1 MAVINIRKSIIVF
14 VASTVLLANAFYA
27 DPLGMIENDF
37 SVYWREVSEFFV
49 IGRLV
54 KSQQDGI
61 LSGGGLLVIGDANDY
76 DVTNKTIKHQYD
88 AYSRGER
95 FDTYWTYK
103 STPALEGVIYSIFD
117 KFTSFKPGQNIK
129 LFRASVSLFSAAV
142 VALLLAWIEIELG
155 FLAFLLTFL
164 YAYASPWL
172 ILFGG
177 HIYWQMWS
185 FFLPFVTLLW
195 LSEYSNRNR
204 PASLKL
210 YALVAFVAVF
220 LKTLV
225 TGFEFITSVL
235 VSVTIPGVY
244 YSIKNQC
251 SLKDFLRMFLHV
263 SFGGLLAT
271 VSGLL
276 VLFLQITNELG
287 NFASSYKSI
296 DYALNRRAIGDPAK
310 FSGVFAD
317 ALKANQWD
325 VIRKYV
331 LGPSLAFDGRFTG
344 GIYSGG
350 VRFSSIILL
359 VLFFSLLL
367 ILLIVKSRAS
377 EDKRKSLA
385 ILITTWYSSLAAL
398 SWFVIFKAHASIHIN
413 LDYFVWQAPFLLLGF
428 ALIGWS
434 IKQSIVV
441 YNQSRARR
449 SSLDQSALGDR

>member
-1 MAVINIRKSIIVF
+1 
-14 VASTVLLANAFYA
+14 
-27 DPLGMIENDF
+27 
-37 SVYWREVSEFFV
+37 
-49 IGRLV
+49 
-54 KSQQDGI
+54 
-61 LSGGGLLVIGDANDY
+61 
-76 DVTNKTIKHQYD
+76 
-88 AYSRGER
+88 
-95 FDTYWTYK
+95 
-103 STPALEGVIYSIFD
+103 
-117 KFTSFKPGQNIK
+117 
-129 LFRASVSLFSAAV
+129 
-142 VALLLAWIEIELG
+142 
-155 FLAFLLTFL
+155 
-164 YAYASPWL
+164 
-172 ILFGG
+172 
-177 HIYWQMWS
+177 
-185 FFLPFVTLLW
+185 
-195 LSEYSNRNR
+195 
-204 PASLKL
+204 
-210 YALVAFVAVF
+210 
-220 LKTLV
+220 
-225 TGFEFITSVL
+225 
-235 VSVTIPGVY
+235 
-244 YSIKNQC
+244 
-251 SLKDFLRMFLHV
+251 V

-398 SWFVIFKAHASIHIN
+398 SWFIIFKAHASIHIN

-434 IKQSIVV
+434 ITQSVVV
-441 YNQSRARR
+441 YNQSKAQR
-449 SSLDQSALGDR
+449 